1 MTWKALLRLLPSDLR
16 DPIAGDLHEEYVKT
30 RAHRGR
36 LRAEAWA
43 WWTAARLAAR
53 FRWERAS
60 RGRPLPPI
68 GEEIRRAGMWD
79 SLRQDVA
86 FGARMLRR
94 QPGFTIVAVLA
105 LTLGIGANTA
115 IFSVVDAVLWRPLPY
130 ASPDRIVSIAEQRP
144 REGRTHGP
152 VAPADF
158 YDWRRDN
165 RSFSAVAAV
174 EPAPVNLTGGAEPER
189 LRAITVT
196 PGFLDVLGVV
206 PALGRDFR
214 AEEETPGRHRAA
226 LLTDGL
232 WRRRFG
238 GDPAIVGRPITLN
251 GNPYE
256 VVGVLP
262 PAFWWPTQ
270 AEIVVPYPSVAGGDS
285 TRALH
290 SMEVLAR
297 LKPDISFERS
307 RADMDGIGRR
317 LSEQY
322 PDTNRYHSPHV
333 ITLQESMVGDV
344 RPALVMLLGAVALVL
359 LIACANV
366 ATLLLARASGRQR
379 EIAVRLAIGAGR
391 GRLVR
396 QMLTESLLLA
406 SIGGI
411 AGLLLAG
418 WSITVFRA
426 LLPAQ
431 FMAVPGITQIGIDAR
446 ILMVAAVVSAATGL
460 VFGIIPALTASAQQP
475 GALLNEEGRG
485 GGTGG
490 ARGWRVRASLV
501 VVELALSLVLL
512 VGAALLLVS
521 FKHLLDVPP
530 GFNAAHVVTAPL
542 ALPANRYNDHAR
554 IVSFYGALLERV
566 RALPGV
572 EAADLVTM
580 LPFSGADARAGFQI
594 EGRSGQSPVPVRAH
608 PRLVSAGYLRTLGVP
623 LVRGRSFSERDAEG
637 SPDVVI
643 INAAAARRFW
653 PDDDPVGRRIT
664 FVFGSEPRWIEI
676 VGVVGDIKH
685 ASLDADSEPEAYL
698 PYRQTNF
705 WNQARAMSIVV
716 RTHAAAADV
725 APLLK
730 AAVAEIDRNQP
741 LGMVAQMDTLIAGS
755 VAPRRL
761 NLWLVSAFAVVALVL
776 TAAGL
781 YGVMAY
787 LVAQRTH
794 EIGVRMA
801 LGASRGQVLA
811 LVLRQI
817 GALTA
822 IGIATG
828 VAVALAFTRSL
839 AALLFGVSATDPLVY
854 AVVSVILATVAL
866 VAVAVPSSRATRVDP
881 LLALRQY

>member
-16 DPIAGDLHEEYVKT
+16 DPIAGDLQEEYVKT

-53 FRWERAS
+53 FRWERAA
-60 RGRPLPPI
+60 RARPLPPI
-68 GEEIRRAGMWD
+68 GEEIRRASMWD

-94 QPGFTIVAVLA
+94 QPGFTSVAVLA

-130 ASPDRIVSIAEQRP
+130 ARADRIVSIAEQRP

-174 EPAPVNLTGGAEPER
+174 DPAPVNLTGGAEPER

-196 PGFLDVLGVV
+196 PGFLDVLGLV

-214 AEEETPGRHRAA
+214 AEEETPGRHQVV

-238 GDPAIVGRPITLN
+238 GDPTIVGRPITLN

-290 SMEVLAR
+290 SMQVLAR

-344 RPALVMLLGAVALVL
+344 RPALLILLGAVALVL

-406 SIGGI
+406 SIGGV
-411 AGLLLAG
+411 AGLLLAA
-418 WSITVFRA
+418 WSISVFRA

-446 ILMVAAVVSAATGL
+446 ILIVAALVSAATGL
-460 VFGIIPALTASAQQP
+460 VFGAIPALTASSQQP
-475 GALLNEEGRG
+475 GALLSEEARG
-485 GGTGG
+485 GGPG
-490 ARGWRVRASLV
+490 ARGWRIRASLV
-501 VVELALSLVLL
+501 VVEMALSLVLL

-530 GFNAAHVVTAPL
+530 GFDAAHVVTAPL
-542 ALPANRYNDHAR
+542 ALPGNRYNDHAR
-554 IVSFYGALLERV
+554 IVSFYGALLESV
-566 RALPGV
+566 RTLPGV
-572 EAADLVTM
+572 EAADVVTM
-580 LPFSGADARAGFQI
+580 LPFSGADARVGFQI

-623 LVRGRSFSERDAEG
+623 LVGGRSLSERDAEG

-643 INAAAARRFW
+643 INAAAR
-653 PDDDPVGRRIT
+653 
-664 FVFGSEPRWIEI
+664 
-676 VGVVGDIKH
+676 
-685 ASLDADSEPEAYL
+685 
-698 PYRQTNF
+698 
-705 WNQARAMSIVV
+705 
-716 RTHAAAADV
+716 
-725 APLLK
+725 
-730 AAVAEIDRNQP
+730 
-741 LGMVAQMDTLIAGS
+741 AGS
-755 VAPRRL
+755 GRKTIRSGA
-761 NLWLVSAFAVVALVL
+761 
-776 TAAGL
+776 
-781 YGVMAY
+781 
-787 LVAQRTH
+787 
-794 EIGVRMA
+794 
-801 LGASRGQVLA
+801 ASR
-811 LVLRQI
+811 
-817 GALTA
+817 
-822 IGIATG
+822 
-828 VAVALAFTRSL
+828 SC
-839 AALLFGVSATDPLVY
+839 
-854 AVVSVILATVAL
+854 
-866 VAVAVPSSRATRVDP
+866 
-881 LLALRQY
+881 